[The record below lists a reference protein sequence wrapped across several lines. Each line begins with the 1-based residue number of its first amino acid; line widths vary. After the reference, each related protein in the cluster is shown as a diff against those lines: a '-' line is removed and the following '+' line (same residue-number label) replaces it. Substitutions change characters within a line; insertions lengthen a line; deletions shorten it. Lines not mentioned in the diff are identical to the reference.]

1 MPGLVRAAFRAIITL
16 MRRLV
21 LVSILATLLSWTAS
35 AGAQAPRVVE
45 PEQSRPWA
53 VYFSPDG
60 GATQAVVE
68 ALGRATQSVL
78 VQASTVSAPAIVK
91 ALADAQQRGVKVETL
106 LERKHARGRS
116 SPADALARAGVSV
129 MLDGAHPAVNTNVMV
144 IDHEVVLTGG
154 YTFTA
159 AAERE
164 NVESLLVIHAPALAA
179 RYAEAWQAHAAHSV
193 HYASRP

>member
-1 MPGLVRAAFRAIITL
+1 
-16 MRRLV
+16 MRRSV
-21 LVSILATLLSWTAS
+21 LVAALAALLLWS
-35 AGAQAPRVVE
+35 APADAQAPRVVE

-78 VQASTVSAPAIVK
+78 VQASAVSAPQIVK
-91 ALADAQQRGVKVETL
+91 ALADAQQRGVKVEAL

-116 SPADALARAGVSV
+116 SAVEALARAGVLV
-129 MLDGAHPAVNTNVMV
+129 LLDGAHPAVNTNVIV

-164 NVESLLVIHAPALAA
+164 NVESLLVIHAPGLAA

-193 HYASRP
+193 RYASRP